1 MLEYFNLVGCF
12 LYSLIIL
19 AILRSNDK
27 SFRTPFWIFFI
38 SGGLYGIYCVLV
50 FDFDWSWDA
59 QSAIKFS
66 SGHQHHLRAWAH
78 NRQAVRG
85 NQPIRSGY
93 LTDNKWELT
102 SIVALLV
109 VQFLVPLLVCAPFAF
124 VQPTGHGKEYG
135 PNYLIDIVRI
145 TSAAFYG
152 AYVIAGLV
160 LTVLSMRRLR
170 ILLGIAKRSK
180 KKQTIRTVR
189 KEAVI
194 TIYSSLLFLAH
205 SLKSV
210 QQIIFVVFASRS
222 DLYDDALALYPFI
235 NDVAVFSSPVLLLIT
250 SSQLRLLIRSYFRR
264 PQWKRSS
271 MNAMLVVQLLIP
283 ILVCVPFAFERP
295 TGIGKE
301 YGPNYLTDIV
311 RIISA
316 VLYGSYVIGGL
327 VLTVLSMRKLHLLLG
342 VAKSSSKPQ
351 HTVTAVRQEV
361 VMTIYSSI
369 LYIAHSLKCVQQI
382 LFIVFARQPKL
393 YADCLALV
401 RRLCFSSI
409 GNISLQYPYIND
421 VAVFSSP
428 VLLLITSS
436 QLRHVIYSYF
446 HRPEFV
452 QISPLATVTRM

>member
-59 QSAIKFS
+59 QSAIATS
-66 SGHQHHLRAWAH
+66 TISALGHTIAKL
-78 NRQAVRG
+78 
-85 NQPIRSGY
+85 Y
-93 LTDNKWELT
+93 KWELT

-264 PQWKRSS
+264 P
-271 MNAMLVVQLLIP
+271 LVVN
-283 ILVCVPFAFERP
+283 C
-295 TGIGKE
+295 
-301 YGPNYLTDIV
+301 
-311 RIISA
+311 
-316 VLYGSYVIGGL
+316 
-327 VLTVLSMRKLHLLLG
+327 H
-342 VAKSSSKPQ
+342 
-351 HTVTAVRQEV
+351 
-361 VMTIYSSI
+361 
-369 LYIAHSLKCVQQI
+369 
-382 LFIVFARQPKL
+382 
-393 YADCLALV
+393 
-401 RRLCFSSI
+401 
-409 GNISLQYPYIND
+409 
-421 VAVFSSP
+421 
-428 VLLLITSS
+428 
-436 QLRHVIYSYF
+436 HVIYTLIL
-446 HRPEFV
+446 H
-452 QISPLATVTRM
+452 LH